1 MVLHDNTN
9 KRCFFLALHLK
20 ILQENCSKKTS
31 SRSKAGR
38 DCSIEG
44 YHLQGRA
51 HNCFPERLGSCRV
64 KLKHYEPAVLRVAYQ
79 GGSQNSALVQ
89 QGSRGS
95 LNNCQH
101 SQQSPAAEQQKQ
113 PRQCLGRR
121 HSTKSCLTNIH
132 S

>member
-1 MVLHDNTN
+1 MVLHDNMN

-51 HNCFPERLGSCRV
+51 QNCFPERLGSCRV
-64 KLKHYEPAVLRVAYQ
+64 KLKHYEPAVLRELSTREEAKTQ
-79 GGSQNSALVQ
+79 PWSSK
-89 QGSRGS
+89 
-95 LNNCQH
+95 
-101 SQQSPAAEQQKQ
+101 AAEAA
-113 PRQCLGRR
+113 
-121 HSTKSCLTNIH
+121 
-132 S
+132 